1 MAVSFKLNNAD
12 FLPLPFP
19 SISKPVSSVSVSLS
33 FTTTYKPFPCNVNI
47 GSSKSFAIA
56 VNTPISSFCYILQ
69 GNLFPICNRFK
80 SSISDPTCN
89 SPTRCNHQSICKSV
103 HAFEPVLETVNFV
116 SVPVCHHF
124 HVVQSVF
131 VISMFRL

>member
-19 SISKPVSSVSVSLS
+19 SISKPVSSISASLS
-33 FTTTYKPFPCNVNI
+33 FTTAYKPFPRNVNI
-47 GSSKSFAIA
+47 GSCKSFAVAI
-56 VNTPISSFCYILQ
+56 NTLISRFFLILQ

-89 SPTRCNHQSICKSV
+89 SPTRRNHQSICKSV
-103 HAFEPVLETVNFV
+103 HAFEPVLGTVNFG
-116 SVPVCHHF
+116 SLPVCHHV
-124 HVVQSVF
+124 HVV
-131 VISMFRL
+131 

>member
-56 VNTPISSFCYILQ
+56 VNTPISSFCHILQ

-89 SPTRCNHQSICKSV
+89 SPTRRNHQSICKSV
-103 HAFEPVLETVNFV
+103 HAFEPVLGTVNFG
-116 SVPVCHHF
+116 SLPVCHHV
-124 HVVQSVF
+124 HVV
-131 VISMFRL
+131 

>member
-1 MAVSFKLNNAD
+1 MAVSFKLNNAG

-19 SISKPVSSVSVSLS
+19 SISKPVSSVCVSLS
-33 FTTTYKPFPCNVNI
+33 FTTAYKPFPCNVNI

-56 VNTPISSFCYILQ
+56 INTPISSFCDILQ

-89 SPTRCNHQSICKSV
+89 SPTRRNHQSICKSV

-124 HVVQSVF
+124 HVV
-131 VISMFRL
+131 

>member
-1 MAVSFKLNNAD
+1 MAASFKLNNAD

-33 FTTTYKPFPCNVNI
+33 FITAYKPFPCNVNI

-56 VNTPISSFCYILQ
+56 INTPISSFCHILQ

-89 SPTRCNHQSICKSV
+89 SPTRRNHQSICKSV

-124 HVVQSVF
+124 HVV
-131 VISMFRL
+131 

>member
-33 FTTTYKPFPCNVNI
+33 FTTAYKPFPCNVNI

-56 VNTPISSFCYILQ
+56 INTPISSFCHILQ
-69 GNLFPICNRFK
+69 GNLFPLCNRFK

-89 SPTRCNHQSICKSV
+89 SPTRRNHQSICKSV
-103 HAFEPVLETVNFV
+103 HAFEPVFETVNFV

-124 HVVQSVF
+124 HVV
-131 VISMFRL
+131 